1 MIRKLCALG
10 AAVLSRPCA
19 VGLICGPIP
28 LFMGTVLVPGL
39 IRFFS
44 DSKKEKI
51 IKSDKF
57 PLKEKIDFG
66 ISDTKLKIIIDKIDS
81 DVVND
86 SEKMKQALYEIERS
100 ISYWKKSKLIE
111 EIEIICVLP
120 ETKVGKSAQ
129 LEVLFFSQ
137 KLAETLQSKIKI
149 IEKQFFYDIQSE
161 ISENE
166 VEENLKQKLKTEIGI
181 GCKIGISPDGK
192 IQFR

>member
-10 AAVLSRPCA
+10 AAVPIPCA

-28 LFMGTVLVPGL
+28 LFMGTVIVPRV
-39 IRFFS
+39 IRYFGE
-44 DSKKEKI
+44 SKKEKI
-51 IKSDKF
+51 N
-57 PLKEKIDFG
+57 FG

-111 EIEIICVLP
+111 KIEIICVLP

-149 IEKQFFYDIQSE
+149 IEKQFFYDIQPE

-166 VEENLKQKLKTEIGI
+166 VEEKMKEKLKTEIGLN
-181 GCKIGISPDGK
+181 CKIVISPDGK
-192 IQFR
+192 IKFM

>member
-10 AAVLSRPCA
+10 VAVQPIPCA

-28 LFMGTVLVPGL
+28 LFMGSVLVPGL
-39 IRFFS
+39 IRFLS
-44 DSKKEKI
+44 DSKIDKI
-51 IKSDKF
+51 IKSDKSS
-57 PLKEKIDFG
+57 LE
-66 ISDTKLKIIIDKIDS
+66 SDTKLKIIIDKIDS

-86 SEKMKQALYEIERS
+86 SEKMKQALSEIEWS

-111 EIEIICVLP
+111 EIEVICVLP

-137 KLAETLQSKIKI
+137 KLAETLKSKIKI
-149 IEKQFFYDIQSE
+149 IEKQFFYDIQPE
-161 ISENE
+161 IAESE
-166 VEENLKQKLKTEIGI
+166 VEEKMKEKLKTEIGI